1 MNIRQF
7 SLHFRVCAFLN
18 ICPAYFDGS
27 IILPDYIIILVIT
40 NVCSRFTR
48 KAISLQLYDYLICGS
63 VLHILIPVARGKRI
77 LTVDL
82 LVLSREPQKIIRD
95 AVQENV
101 RTPESEIFSVNDGLL
116 WKLRCLSSTNCCS
129 SVGYYLTKISWNV
142 KGAQLC
148 WAFSLPLIRQLIF
161 RYSGIR
167 SGYIIAISPLTF
179 PQFRIGIVHF
189 FVASKVAR

>member
-116 WKLRCLSSTNCCS
+116 
-129 SVGYYLTKISWNV
+129 
-142 KGAQLC
+142 
-148 WAFSLPLIRQLIF
+148 
-161 RYSGIR
+161 
-167 SGYIIAISPLTF
+167 
-179 PQFRIGIVHF
+179 
-189 FVASKVAR
+189 